1 MKMTLAEEPP
11 IAVLLGLPFHDVTL
25 EGTLKHCEDLMEEKE
40 TRYMV
45 TANVDFTTQAYHDA
59 DLRKIV
65 FFADR
70 VVCDGMPL
78 VWLSK
83 LFGHPLS
90 ERVAGSDMVPRL
102 FEICAR
108 RRFPV
113 YFFGSDMDTLQEA
126 KKIVEKRYPGLEVCG
141 IDAPPVGAVVE
152 WDNDEICRKMRES
165 GAKLL
170 LVCLGCPKQERWI
183 FANHSET
190 GIPLSIGVGASLDF
204 ITGKQRRAP
213 VWMQKSGFEWFWR
226 MSSSPKRLAARY
238 ASDFLF
244 LVRASFGQAMAQR
257 TRSQIGEKIAH
268 ELDPDHAGGIN
279 VIRLVWKGGLEKDSL
294 VGAEVPKPIDR
305 AVFLDTS
312 QVAFIDSS
320 GLGRLALLVR
330 NCRQAGKL
338 FILMNP
344 SKAVRDAVR
353 AARMDSLFPIVDSEA
368 EAIAHLRNEESTE
381 VTVQESGDN
390 GAVMLAFHHPLD
402 ALHYEKMLK
411 DLDAAISG
419 TPRLKYLVLDL
430 EYVDFI
436 DSRAVG
442 GLIRARKM
450 VAAEGAEFYLWNPS
464 PAVSQ
469 IIKLLRL
476 DKILPEWKGGK
487 L

>member
-1 MKMTLAEEPP
+1 MKLSLAEEPP

-25 EGTLKHCEDLMEEKE
+25 EGTLKHCEDVMAGAEQ
-40 TRYMV
+40 RYMV

-83 LFGHPLS
+83 LFGHPLT

-102 FEICAR
+102 LEICAR
-108 RRFPV
+108 RSFPV
-113 YFFGSDMDTLQEA
+113 YFFGSDIATLSEA
-126 KKIVEKRYPGLEVCG
+126 KEIVENRYPGLKVAG
-141 IDAPPVGAVVE
+141 IDAPPIGAVVE
-152 WDNDEICRKMRES
+152 WDNDEICRKMKDS

-226 MSSSPKRLAARY
+226 MSGNPKRLAARY
-238 ASDFLF
+238 GSDFLF
-244 LVRASFGQAMAQR
+244 LVKASFGQAMAQR
-257 TRSQIGEKIAH
+257 TRSQISEKMALEMDTESTNSI
-268 ELDPDHAGGIN
+268 D

-294 VGAEVPKPIDR
+294 MTAEIPKPIDR
-305 AVFLDTS
+305 PVLLDPS
-312 QVAFIDSS
+312 QVSFIDSS
-320 GLGRLALLVR
+320 GLGKIALLVR

-338 FILMNP
+338 FILFKP
-344 SKAVRDAVR
+344 SSAVKDAVR
-353 AARMDSLFPIVDSEA
+353 AARMDSLFPMVESEA
-368 EAIAHLRNEESTE
+368 EVMELLKNEESTSA
-381 VTVQESGDN
+381 TVQESAGD
-390 GAVMLAFHHPLD
+390 GVVMLAFHHPLD
-402 ALHYEKMLK
+402 ALHHDKMLA
-411 DLDAAISG
+411 DLDAAIEG
-419 TPRLKYLVLDL
+419 NPGLKYLVLDL
-430 EYVDFI
+430 EFVDFI

-450 VAAEGAEFYLWNPS
+450 AAAKGAELYLWNPS
-464 PAVSQ
+464 PAVAQ

-476 DKILPEWKGGK
+476 DKILPAWKGGA